1 MVVKSDAASNNNG
14 AEGMSSQFELDLC
27 YYHRLLTCISYMLRK
42 QTRVVGDGKQPAAYL
57 FYEKSKLV
65 FDTINDA
72 KVLVTYI

>member
-1 MVVKSDAASNNNG
+1 
-14 AEGMSSQFELDLC
+14 
-27 YYHRLLTCISYMLRK
+27 
-42 QTRVVGDGKQPAAYL
+42 VVGDGKQPAAYL